1 MAQVIGNLTRDPE
14 LRQTP
19 AGQSVCSVGIAT
31 NRSWNDSSGQKQEQ
45 AEFHN
50 IVVWGKLA
58 EICAQYL
65 TKGQKA
71 YFSGRLQT
79 REWESQ
85 DGQKRRTTEIIADQ
99 MIMLSPGKGTGAAS
113 PNPAPEPGPA
123 TEAKNDKKDE
133 DEGLEKIDV
142 NDLPF

>member
-1 MAQVIGNLTRDPE
+1 MATSLNQVNLIGNLTRDPE

-19 AGQSVCSVGIAT
+19 SGQSVATIGLAT
-31 NRSWNDSSGQKQEQ
+31 NRSWTDNTGNKQEQ

-65 TKGQKA
+65 QKGQKA
-71 YFSGRLQT
+71 FFSGRLQT
-79 REWESQ
+79 RDWEGQ
-85 DGQKRRTTEIIADQ
+85 DGQKRRTTEIIADN
-99 MIMLSPGKGTGAAS
+99 MIMLSPGKGATGAGAAPS
-113 PNPAPEPGPA
+113 TPAPGPA
-123 TEAKNDKKDE
+123 ASADD
-133 DEGLEKIDV
+133 GVEKIDV